1 MRSSMYRL
9 ALLLLVPTLAL
20 SVLAA
25 GNVRYKWRDAEGNLH
40 YSDSLPAEAGIYGY
54 DVINAQG
61 VLVKRVEPAMTADE
75 KAVAKAA
82 AAKQRA
88 EKDAAERQSRNDQQL
103 LAANPTE
110 ADLLKTQA
118 QQIEMLDLQIK
129 SVQTSLQSLE
139 RSLTDLLG
147 RAADLERSET
157 SVPEKLNNQI
167 GEVRSKINTQYA
179 LLERNK
185 AERAK
190 TLQGF
195 DAEIERYRAL
205 KEKYKQH

>member
-1 MRSSMYRL
+1 MRSSITRL
-9 ALLLLVPTLAL
+9 ALLLLAPTLAL

-40 YSDSLPAEAGIYGY
+40 YSDSLPAEAGVHGY

-61 VLVKRVEPAMTADE
+61 VLVKRVEPAMTAEE
-75 KAVAKAA
+75 KAVAKAEA
-82 AAKQRA
+82 AQERA
-88 EKDAAERQSRNDQQL
+88 EKDATERQLRNDQQL

-110 ADLLKTQA
+110 ADLRKTQA
-118 QQIEMLDLQIK
+118 QQIEMIDLQIK
-129 SVQTSLQSLE
+129 SVQTGLQSLE

-157 SVPEKLNNQI
+157 AVPERLNTQI
-167 GEVRSKINTQYA
+167 SDLRGKINAQYA
-179 LLERNK
+179 LLERSK

-195 DAEIERYRAL
+195 DAEVERYRAL
-205 KEKYKQH
+205 QEKYKQH

>member
-1 MRSSMYRL
+1 MRITIPRTV
-9 ALLLLVPTLAL
+9 LLLLAPALAL
-20 SVLAA
+20 TVMAA
-25 GNVRYKWRDAEGNLH
+25 GNTRYKWRDAEGNLH
-40 YSDSLPAEAGIYGY
+40 YSDSLPANAGVHGY

-61 VLVKRVEPAMTADE
+61 VLIKRVEPAMTADE
-75 KAVAKAA
+75 KAVAKAEA
-82 AAKQRA
+82 REAQTR
-88 EKDAAERQSRNDQQL
+88 KDADERQSRNDQQL

-110 ADLLKTQA
+110 ADLRNTQT

-157 SVPEKLNNQI
+157 AVPARLTAQI
-167 GEVRSKINTQYA
+167 SDLRTKVDTQYA

-185 AERAK
+185 AEREK

-195 DAEIERYRAL
+195 EAELERYRAL